1 MFQHTTSLPYHPQS
15 NGKAEFLV
23 WLHWHK
29 TQTKG
34 IGTGPNQLLM
44 GHQCE
49 TLLPVAGTFLR
60 PQYSTEEETHALFGK
75 KQRQQYYYNQL
86 TKPQQAIGHGETVHM
101 KLPGQKMWSAGTC
114 MGQVGPLSYK
124 VKVGESVCGHNC
136 RNHPL

>member
-1 MFQHTTSLPYHPQS
+1 MFTIHSESLGVPAHYLFALPSTVQ
-15 NGKAEFLV
+15 
-23 WLHWHK
+23 W
-29 TQTKG
+29 KG
-34 IGTGPNQLLM
+34 RVPSFLM

-124 VKVGESVCGHNC
+124 VKVGESVYRHNC